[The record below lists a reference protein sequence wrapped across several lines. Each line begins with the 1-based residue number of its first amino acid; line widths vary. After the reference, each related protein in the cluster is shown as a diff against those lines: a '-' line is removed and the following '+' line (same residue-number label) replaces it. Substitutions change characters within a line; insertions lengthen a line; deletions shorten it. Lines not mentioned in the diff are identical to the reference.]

1 MYCQVKIR
9 YTAVQQNGSEK
20 EITETYLF
28 SAVSFADAETKAAEY
43 AHSMNFRDY
52 AVTAVSKV
60 KLADF
65 IPDDDDNNGPIKW
78 YRAKLKHITINERT
92 AKEESCT
99 SLVLIAAESFDAA
112 ASAAKNYVSQL
123 ISDTQILSIAETN
136 IIDVISE

>member
-43 AHSMNFRDY
+43 ANSMNFRDY
-52 AVTAVSKV
+52 AVTAVANV

-65 IPDDDDNNGPIKW
+65 IPDDDDNDGPIKW

-92 AKEESCT
+92 AKEEYCT
-99 SLVLIAAESFDAA
+99 SFVLIAAECFDAA
-112 ASAAKNYVSQL
+112 AAAAKDYASRL

-136 IIDVISE
+136 IIDVIVE